1 LIGAVPGPLTLGT
14 AGHIDHG
21 KTVLVEALTG
31 INTDRLPEERA
42 RGISIE
48 LGFASLE
55 LPSGQRLSVVDV
67 PGHER
72 FVRTMV
78 AGATGIDLFLL
89 IVAADDGV
97 MPQTREHLAV
107 LEMLRVPAGV
117 VAVTKSDLAE
127 TEGVELAVAEVRELL
142 AGGPYA
148 EAEIVPVSARA
159 GAGLEQLVEALDRV
173 ASALPPRE
181 AEDGPARLH
190 VDRCFS
196 LHGIG
201 TVVTGT
207 LWSGVLGAGEEVRIE
222 PSGRRARVRSVEVH
236 GRVRERA
243 ERGQRVALNLAGVDR
258 REVERGDVVARSGA
272 ELRPTYLIDAAVELV
287 PGARPLRRGARVH
300 LHHGTREA
308 PARVAP
314 IEGDLVDPGTRSYAQ
329 LRLERPIVAAAGD
342 RFVLRQIAPP
352 DTIGGGSVLDPT
364 PRKHGAGEGHV
375 ERLRLLESGDVLAQL
390 EARLSGAASGLGASD
405 ADPTLLEQL
414 QVDGRAQ
421 RAGRRE
427 PRYFAPAQLESAR
440 VRILDALE
448 ELGTERP
455 PSAGALAGVAGLSS
469 VAARAVLED
478 LLASGDVLARG
489 PGFVRAGAIASDPR
503 GDRVLALLRED
514 RLEPRSIDAL
524 ATALG
529 FDREDVRGLLE
540 RLALEGRLARV
551 KPGIYYDPGT
561 LSEAERRIVEICDRE
576 GFVTIAGLRD
586 ELGTSRK
593 YAQALL
599 EHFDARRLTLRRG
612 DRHVLRRR
620 RASSGPVR

>member
-1 LIGAVPGPLTLGT
+1 MSGPLTLGT

-31 INTDRLPEERA
+31 TNTDRLPEERA

-55 LPSGQRLSVVDV
+55 LPSGRSLSLVDV

-89 IVAADDGV
+89 VVAADDGV

-117 VAVTKSDLAE
+117 VAVTKSDLADG
-127 TEGVELAVAEVRELL
+127 EGVELAAAEVRELL
-142 AGGPYA
+142 AGGPY
-148 EAEIVPVSARA
+148 EETEVVPVSARK
-159 GAGLEQLVEALDRV
+159 GEGLERLVEALDR
-173 ASALPPRE
+173 AAALRRRE

-190 VDRCFS
+190 VDRSFS
-196 LHGIG
+196 LRGVG

-222 PSGRRARVRSVEVH
+222 PAGRRARVRRIEVH
-236 GRVRERA
+236 GQLRERA

-258 REVERGDVVARSGA
+258 REVQRGDVVAGA
-272 ELRPTYLIDAAVELV
+272 GADLRPTYLIDAAVELV
-287 PGARPLRRGARVH
+287 PGARPLRRGMRLH

-314 IEGDLVDPGTRSYAQ
+314 IEADLIEPGSRSYVQ
-329 LRLERPIVAAAGD
+329 LRLERPIVPAAGD
-342 RFVLRQIAPP
+342 RFVLRQLAPP
-352 DTIGGGSVLDPT
+352 DTIGGGSVVDPAS
-364 PRKHGAGEGHV
+364 RKHGAGSRHV

-390 EARLSGAASGLGASD
+390 EARLAGTVSGLGASE
-405 ADPTLLEQL
+405 ADPALLDQL
-414 QVDGRAQ
+414 GATGRAH
-421 RAGRRE
+421 RVGRRA
-427 PRYFAPAQLESAR
+427 PRYFAPAQLGPAR
-440 VRILDALE
+440 ARLLTALE
-448 ELGTERP
+448 ELGSSGRP
-455 PSAGALAGVAGLSS
+455 SSAGALADAAGLSD
-469 VAARAVLED
+469 AGARALLED
-478 LLASGDVLARG
+478 LVAAGDVLGRG
-489 PGFVRAGAIASDPR
+489 PGFVRASANAADPR
-503 GDRVLALLRED
+503 GDRIVALLRD
-514 RLEPRSIDAL
+514 DGLEPRSIDAL
-524 ATALG
+524 AAALS
-529 FDREDVRGLLE
+529 FEREEVRELLE
-540 RLALEGRLARV
+540 RLALEGRLVRV
-551 KPGIYYDPGT
+551 KPGVYYDPSM
-561 LSEAERRIVEICDRE
+561 LSEAERGMVEICDRD

-612 DRHVLRRR
+612 DRHVLRRG